1 MSPIKKRQFYDEYVL
16 EEKIGKGHFAFVY
29 RAHSIVDPKRKY
41 AVKIINKEQISD
53 KSLKRLQQEINN
65 LKIIDHPNIVK
76 YFETFIDPNYIYL
89 LMELC
94 EGGEVFSKIVNKP
107 MDEKTS
113 AKIMIQVFKA
123 VKYLHNIGIMHRD
136 LKPENIMF
144 VNKDSDDIKI
154 IDFGLSKQIQRQM
167 ERQNMERL
175 ELLQEEKDFLN
186 GEFLKRDDIKDDES
200 FKFHKDLL
208 HSIVGTPYYVAPEV
222 LSQVYDERCDMWS
235 MGVLLYILLCG
246 YPPFN
251 GRTSKE
257 VINSVKRAQVNF
269 STEEWLFVTDEAKD
283 LIVNLLQKPKK
294 RLNIDQCLNH
304 KWINMHVNKS
314 MHQEMTQST
323 FVDTQSLI
331 ALQNTH
337 EEDFEKKAL
346 NSLLHPVS
354 QLSLVIEF
362 KKLLIKELSYNK
374 LIPFMNLF
382 KELDIES
389 NGYLSITQAWINN
402 LLTPNNP

>member
-107 MDEKTS
+107 MDEKTA

-154 IDFGLSKQIQRQM
+154 IDFGLSKQIQRQ
-167 ERQNMERL
+167 NERL
-175 ELLQEEKDFLN
+175 
-186 GEFLKRDDIKDDES
+186 
-200 FKFHKDLL
+200 
-208 HSIVGTPYYVAPEV
+208 GTPYYVAPEV
-222 LSQVYDERCDMWS
+222 LSQIYDERCDIWS
-235 MGVLLYILLCG
+235 MGVLLFILLCG

-257 VINSVKRAQVNF
+257 VINSVKRAQVSFN
-269 STEEWLFVTDEAKD
+269 TEEWLFVTDEAKD

-304 KWINMHVNKS
+304 KWIIMHVNKN

-331 ALQNTH
+331 AIQNTQD
-337 EEDFEKKAL
+337 EDFERKAV
-346 NSLLHPVS
+346 NSLLYPVS

-382 KELDIES
+382 KEAKDPILLQNKS
-389 NGYLSITQAWINN
+389 KLLSSS
-402 LLTPNNP
+402 